1 MKLAV
6 NLTMGDMMVAFAEG
20 MALAKVSGL
29 SADDFTKV
37 VGLGALAAPMFG
49 LKVWSQPVGCH
60 NEPLPLRVPGT

>member
-49 LKVWSQPVGCH
+49 LKV
-60 NEPLPLRVPGT
+60 